1 MTFPRKGTVTI
12 RVMLLVALATVIV
25 IGGCTPVTLF
35 LEPIESRK
43 VRIREDTIIG
53 RWTGEQFRE
62 FFDDEEWIV
71 EVTGGRR
78 GSYTITM
85 KKAAFE
91 PGEIDE
97 ITFTGYLVTLG
108 DRTWIDIVQRDALLE
123 KGNRFTE
130 LPATLRRH
138 FLPVHIV
145 GRIDVEGETIT
156 VEWLSAE
163 WLQEY
168 LEAHP
173 AELEYL
179 KESLLVI
186 SDRETVQNFLVAH
199 GKEWAYCEEPWI
211 FERVE

>member
-12 RVMLLVALATVIV
+12 RVMLLVVLAALVV
-25 IGGCTPVTLF
+25 IGGCDPVTLF
-35 LEPIESRK
+35 LEPIESSE
-43 VRIREDTIIG
+43 VRIREDAILG
-53 RWTGEQFRE
+53 RWTSEGLSD
-62 FFDDEEWIV
+62 FFDNDMIV
-71 EVTGGRR
+71 AIDGGRR
-78 GSYTITM
+78 GAYTINISQ
-85 KKAAFE
+85 KEFE
-91 PGEIDE
+91 PGDINDL
-97 ITFTGYLVTLG
+97 IFNSYLVTLG
-108 DRTWIDIVQRDALLE
+108 NRTFIDIVQKDALL
-123 KGNRFTE
+123 KIGHRLND
-130 LPATLRRH
+130 LPDTIRRH
-138 FLPVHIV
+138 TLPVHIV

-199 GKEWAYCEEPWI
+199 GKEWATSEEPWI

>member
-12 RVMLLVALATVIV
+12 RVMLLVVLAALVV
-25 IGGCTPVTLF
+25 IGGCDPVTLF
-35 LEPIESRK
+35 LEPIESTE
-43 VRIREDTIIG
+43 VRIREDAILG

-108 DRTWIDIVQRDALLE
+108 NRTFIDIVQKDALL
-123 KGNRFTE
+123 KIGHRLND
-130 LPATLRRH
+130 LPDTIRRH
-138 FLPVHIV
+138 TLPVHIV

-156 VEWLSAE
+156 VEWLSTG
-163 WLQEY
+163 WLDEY
-168 LEAHP
+168 LEENP
-173 AELEYL
+173 VELEYL